1 MTCQWLAFDPCI
13 VLNFLMPSRML
24 NRIGKF
30 KHPIYNTLWLRQL
43 KSVTWLV
50 HNFESG
56 RNFGNRL
63 EETSKY
69 DHPSAQLL
77 CVDYSSGFGWMWLGF
92 VGHIFPNQHWVNI
105 LSHFQLFLWQMF
117 IFYHSKFAGHVPCA
131 VEWYPGPRLNIK
143 TIFSGMGIPMLKIRR
158 SVDRLIFN
166 IGMPILVRQHLYIEM
181 PPSSPM
187 KCAHSLLWLPSSL

>member
-24 NRIGKF
+24 NMIGKF
-30 KHPIYNTLWLRQL
+30 KHQIYNTLWLRQL

-50 HNFESG
+50 NNFESG

-69 DHPSAQLL
+69 DHSSAQLL
-77 CVDYSSGFGWMWLGF
+77 FVDYSSGFGWMWLGF
-92 VGHIFPNQHWVNI
+92 VGHIFPNQHSVNI

-117 IFYHSKFAGHVPCA
+117 IFSHSKFAGHVPCWMISRA
-131 VEWYPGPRLNIK
+131 PSQYKDHLFRYGDSHVKDK
-143 TIFSGMGIPMLKIRR
+143 TVTR
-158 SVDRLIFN
+158 
-166 IGMPILVRQHLYIEM
+166 
-181 PPSSPM
+181 PSY
-187 KCAHSLLWLPSSL
+187 L